1 MNKLEFIKVENES
14 ILTISITGDYCQHSL
29 IMDDNIHNSD
39 NIQQILEYTLH
50 RMVDA
55 GFSPEEIYSNS
66 GFFIPTEEY
75 LEELEEYGEYT
86 NIDLGYILGGLI
98 TSIKY

>member
-1 MNKLEFIKVENES
+1 MKSLENIKKDCES
-14 ILTISITGDYCQHSL
+14 IVTITLTGDYCNYNL
-29 IMDDNIHNSD
+29 IMDEDIHSD
-39 NIQQILEYTLH
+39 DISQILEYTLH
-50 RMVDA
+50 RMVEEK
-55 GFSPEEIYSNS
+55 FSPEEIFSNS
-66 GFFIPTEEY
+66 RIFIPTEEY

>member
-1 MNKLEFIKVENES
+1 MKTLQDIKKQNEV
-14 ILTISITGDYCQHSL
+14 IITITITGSYCNYNL
-29 IMDDNIHNSD
+29 IMDKDIHDDDVS
-39 NIQQILEYTLH
+39 QILEYTLH
-50 RMVDA
+50 RMVEEK
-55 GFSPEEIYSNS
+55 FSPEEIFSNS
-66 GFFIPTEEY
+66 RIFIPTEEY

>member
-1 MNKLEFIKVENES
+1 MKKLQDIKKEYEAIVS
-14 ILTISITGDYCQHSL
+14 ITITGDYNNHQL
-29 IMDDNIHNSD
+29 IMDKDIHDDDVS
-39 NIQQILEYTLH
+39 QIMEYTLH

-55 GFSPEEIYSNS
+55 NFTPEEIYYNS
-66 GFFIPTEEY
+66 GIFVPTEEY